1 MARGNIVTIASV
13 RRMFGLIVLVAQSGN
28 FKNYERIYLSKTG
41 TVIGAWR
48 NVINPLR
55 PYRDYLRKIPV
66 GSKLISINEK
76 YIVFKSIY
84 KKKTKNGSKCQ
95 TESRIELHT

>member
-28 FKNYERIYLSKTG
+28 FKDYERIYLSKTG

-48 NVINPLR
+48 NVINPLHL
-55 PYRDYLRKIPV
+55 YKDYLRRIPV

-76 YIVFKSIY
+76 YIVFKP
-84 KKKTKNGSKCQ
+84 
-95 TESRIELHT
+95 